1 MLKKYLFVTF
11 VSLFFFSC
19 TNIQKVDRSISFEE
33 KGLVGNLSDLKI
45 KNKNIEIVVGKNF
58 NGSSLKITNL
68 DNKKSMNLFKIKKI
82 KSLDKSRIAYVND
95 SVVNQL
101 EINTQFPFV
110 KIESIK
116 QNRTFV
122 ANKAKIFQ
130 EEKRLKN
137 TSKVYSVEVISLG
150 KKKLSKKKIK
160 KKTLFIQYGSFY
172 YSNYAKELRDNL
184 KKFLPT
190 KNIAIKGKVGN
201 YLVTIGPIKNLEEYD
216 LIFKELNFN
225 KFDGYEIIIK

>member
-68 DNKKSMNLFKIKKI
+68 DNKKSMNLFKIKRI
-82 KSLDKSRIAYVND
+82 KSLDKSRIAYIND

-101 EINTQFPFV
+101 EINTEFPFV

-122 ANKAKIFQ
+122 ANKGKIFQ